1 MSSETQNPR
10 KWRYT
15 WEAQSHIPLLKLFI
29 FSPEINPITHCN
41 HLNVDLKFEKSL
53 LLLNYSKDENSPNSI
68 SLLVPLPRVLVDLDS
83 PLNFRAFDDHI
94 QVKIPLLLSVDHPI
108 VSSFISELND
118 GHQFGAPSS
127 SDGFLEPLSMDSDFK
142 ALSSKGDV
150 DFYCRKCAYKL
161 SNRSVR
167 CLVDL
172 PSVNW
177 TDVADNWFGTCCCS
191 FGGISEKLVA
201 KYVKSYRCAEGTCLL
216 TAASVILC
224 KDDISELNPP
234 EADRIRS
241 CENKGLSDIACNPNN
256 VGVTASVKSPLS
268 HDSSSKVESEHFPP
282 EMNRGSTDSDKD
294 QEENPSCAPRVGCT
308 TDAKLAHSCC
318 EHDAV
323 ESSVKDQPVSGT
335 VALQADQKS
344 FLNCYL
350 GNGFLFRLDGLSKDI
365 NWIDFTCPQCSCTLG
380 AYPCSD
386 GSEPLDGG
394 IRLLKC
400 NISISPPSQLSDDLF
415 SKYTL
420 ERMFTCQLLESAK
433 DELSFR
439 SVVKDLKT
447 KSSMVHIVLLN
458 PNSWCC
464 TGCCSEGT
472 TEPIA
477 KINLHPVVKVLFSH
491 CYDKPNFEPR
501 MDQEWE
507 TKNKADEIFMLT
519 PVIKQLLKSV
529 EEATGTFPP
538 SFSSSPGFLLSYIP
552 R

>member
-1 MSSETQNPR
+1 MLSENQNPK

-29 FSPEINPITHCN
+29 FSPEINPITHCID
-41 HLNVDLKFEKSL
+41 LNVDLKFEKSL
-53 LLLNYSKDENSPNSI
+53 LILTWKHNKSPNPV
-68 SLLVPLPRVLVDLDS
+68 SLFVPLPRVLVDLDN
-83 PLNFRAFDDHI
+83 PLYFSALDDHI

-108 VSSFISELND
+108 VSSFISELSSGD
-118 GHQFGAPSS
+118 EFGAFSS

-150 DFYCRKCAYKL
+150 DFYCRKCAFKL
-161 SNRSVR
+161 TSRSVR

-191 FGGISEKLVA
+191 FGGISEKLVN
-201 KYVKSYRCAEGTCLL
+201 KYVKSYRCAEGSCLL

-224 KDDISELNPP
+224 KDDVSGFKSPKDL
-234 EADRIRS
+234 IRS
-241 CENKGLSDIACNPNN
+241 GENEGWGDIDVNSISD
-256 VGVTASVKSPLS
+256 VGASILVESPLF
-268 HDSSSKVESEHFPP
+268 HDSSAKLSSEHISTD
-282 EMNRGSTDSDKD
+282 MNREPLELCED
-294 QEENPSCAPRVGCT
+294 QEEKPSCVPARVDSA
-308 TDAKLAHSCC
+308 TDAEAAHSGC
-318 EHDAV
+318 EHDTL
-323 ESSVKDQPVSGT
+323 ESSKNEPAGGPA
-335 VALQADQKS
+335 ALEADQKS

-350 GNGFLFRLDGLSKDI
+350 GNAFLFRLDGLSKDI
-365 NWIDFTCPQCSCTLG
+365 DWIDFACPQCCCTVG

-400 NISISPPSQLSDDLF
+400 NISISPPSELSADLF

-447 KSSMVHIVLLN
+447 KSSMMQIVLLN

-464 TGCCSEGT
+464 SGCCSEGT
-472 TEPIA
+472 AEPFV

-491 CYDKPNFEPR
+491 CCDNPTSKPR

-507 TKNKADEIFMLT
+507 TKNLVDEIYMLKH
-519 PVIKQLLKSV
+519 VIKELVKSI
-529 EEATGTFPP
+529 EKATGNFPP
-538 SFSSSPGFLLSYIP
+538 SFSSSPGFLLSYVL